1 MSAVDPSDARVKL
14 GSADFT
20 APELLLVTLASSMY
34 EVLSCKS
41 QTEKIKERVPSCL
54 SNLSRYLDSGA
65 ACTSP

>member
-1 MSAVDPSDARVKL
+1 MSAVDPSDARVRL

-41 QTEKIKERVPSCL
+41 QTEKIKRV
-54 SNLSRYLDSGA
+54 YLVLATCQD
-65 ACTSP
+65 T

>member
-1 MSAVDPSDARVKL
+1 MSAVDPSDARVRL

-41 QTEKIKERVPSCL
+41 QTEKIKRVLSCL
-54 SNLSRYLDSGA
+54 SDLSRYLDSDA
-65 ACTSP
+65 VCKSP